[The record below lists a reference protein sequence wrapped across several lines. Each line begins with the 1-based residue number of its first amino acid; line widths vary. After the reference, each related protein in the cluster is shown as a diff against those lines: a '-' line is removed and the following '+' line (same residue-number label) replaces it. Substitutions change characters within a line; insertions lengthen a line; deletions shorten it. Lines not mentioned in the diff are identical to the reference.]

1 VATRRGSR
9 SPGAARWPTST
20 TTAGS
25 TSSSPNGHVYPQVDS
40 CAPSDIVYRETN
52 LLFRGL
58 PGETPR
64 FENASATS
72 GEPFTVAGPHRGS
85 AAADLDEDGDLDL
98 VIVRLDETPLL
109 AWNETAPRGHWLSV
123 LPELADGRRAI
134 GAQVVAEAG
143 GRRWVGES
151 RAGSSF
157 LSSEDPRVH
166 VGLGDRAVIDRLSV
180 RFPDGATWSA
190 SDRGR
195 GPPPRRARRHRGARH
210 RRGPGRQAMR
220 SRWIAALGFTLLAV
234 APLRAQEGL
243 EQALQLRRSGQAE
256 ASLALVEARLAAAP
270 FDQRLQGL
278 RGLLLLDLG
287 RDREAA
293 ELAASLSGYAG
304 GEFRVHC
311 FLGRAALAQGE
322 SEAAIAHLKRALEC
336 NPKAIEPATIL
347 VQAQI
352 AAGKLRA
359 AIAGA
364 EALEAVAPE
373 LGRKLG
379 AQALVAQ
386 ARRHRERGEEVT
398 PLAVDDFKRALEKQ
412 PGDLSIVRLLVDTLI
427 DLSFTDEARTLVE
440 QHFGQQRD
448 GVDWHY
454 YMGRC
459 HAARLELAAAEADL
473 RAVIALQPHHVAALL
488 ELSKLALDDGRRSRR
503 AAGSRS
509 RSRSSRARAA
519 PG

>member
-1 VATRRGSR
+1 
-9 SPGAARWPTST
+9 
-20 TTAGS
+20 
-25 TSSSPNGHVYPQVDS
+25 
-40 CAPSDIVYRETN
+40 
-52 LLFRGL
+52 
-58 PGETPR
+58 
-64 FENASATS
+64 
-72 GEPFTVAGPHRGS
+72 
-85 AAADLDEDGDLDL
+85 
-98 VIVRLDETPLL
+98 
-109 AWNETAPRGHWLSV
+109 
-123 LPELADGRRAI
+123 
-134 GAQVVAEAG
+134 
-143 GRRWVGES
+143 
-151 RAGSSF
+151 
-157 LSSEDPRVH
+157 
-166 VGLGDRAVIDRLSV
+166 
-180 RFPDGATWSA
+180 
-190 SDRGR
+190 
-195 GPPPRRARRHRGARH
+195 
-210 RRGPGRQAMR
+210 MR

-304 GEFRVHC
+304 DEFRVHC

-488 ELSKLALDDGRRSRR
+488 ELSKLALDDGRPEQARGWLEVSVEVEP
-503 AAGSRS
+503 G
-509 RSRSSRARAA
+509 SSRAWMMLGQAHEELRDDRAA
-519 PG
+519 ETAYRQACQLSDDNIKARYMLGRLLVRTGRDAEGQTLLLRVVADGR